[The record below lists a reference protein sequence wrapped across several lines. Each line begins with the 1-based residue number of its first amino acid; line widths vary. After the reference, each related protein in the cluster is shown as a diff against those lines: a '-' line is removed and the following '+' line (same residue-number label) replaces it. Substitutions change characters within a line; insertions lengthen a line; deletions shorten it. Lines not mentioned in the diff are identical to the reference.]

1 MTSSQGSTLSSDDRT
16 SDAWPEIVHDLLRRG
31 AYGMASGKVTLRT
44 THASWVFL
52 TEADVWKVKRPV
64 ELGFLDFRDVEARRQ
79 ACEEEVR
86 LNRRLAPDVYL
97 GVEPVRRTARG
108 HALGGDGPGDGPIV
122 DWAVHMRRLP
132 DAASADAL
140 LEHGRLDANSLS
152 RVAERLATFL
162 RAARPTP
169 EFGTP
174 AALGRNLDENF
185 DQVAS
190 FVGELVGEETFD
202 EVQAFQR
209 RELTRNAARFA
220 ERVAAGR
227 VREGHG
233 DLRLEHVYLLPAK
246 DGPPQPVIIDCIE
259 FAERFRCGDSAAEL
273 AFLAM
278 ELESADR
285 ADLAAGLIA
294 RFAEASDDFGLYGV
308 LDFYLSYRAW
318 VRGKVAAFVA
328 VDPSTPFAVSAS
340 KREEARHFFG
350 LARSFSGSPLD
361 RPFLIAVGGAIG
373 SGKST
378 LAAELGREL
387 AVPVVSSDRTRKLL
401 AGLPLTTA
409 ADGRLYE
416 KGERDLT
423 YDEVIRR
430 ARQVIQSGRGVVL
443 DATFSTRR
451 WRQLAAEAAH
461 SGQVSFVFV
470 EARCQPELLRR
481 RLAERGKKPS
491 VSDATEA
498 LLESFLK
505 DYEPITPLDPQPC
518 FVVET
523 DKSPELASRDALRQ
537 LATTGILPAAPRLA
551 S

>member
-1 MTSSQGSTLSSDDRT
+1 MTIEDDPM
-16 SDAWPEIVHDLLRRG
+16 SDAWPPIVQDLLRRE
-31 AYGMASGKVTLRT
+31 AYGLPSGKVTLRT

-52 TEADVWKVKRPV
+52 TEADVWKLKRPV
-64 ELGFLDFRDVEARRQ
+64 ELGFLDFRDLESRRR

-97 GVEPVRRTARG
+97 GVEPVRRTSRG
-108 HALGGDGPGDGPIV
+108 HALGGNSPGDPIV

-140 LEHGRLDANSLS
+140 LEQGRLDAKALSL
-152 RVAERLATFL
+152 VAERLASFL
-162 RAARPTP
+162 RDARPTP
-169 EFGTP
+169 DFGTP

-185 DQVAS
+185 DQVAP
-190 FVGELVGEETFD
+190 FVGELLDQETFD
-202 EVQAFQR
+202 EAQAFQR
-209 RELTRNAARFA
+209 GELTRNATRFA
-220 ERVAAGR
+220 ERVAEGR

-233 DLRLEHVYLLPAK
+233 DLRLEHVYLLAAK
-246 DGPPQPVIIDCIE
+246 EGPPQPIIIDCIE

-273 AFLAM
+273 AFLSM
-278 ELESADR
+278 ELEADGR
-285 ADLAAGLIA
+285 PDLAAGLIA

-328 VDPSTPFAVSAS
+328 VDPSTPFAIGSS
-340 KREEARHFFG
+340 KREEARQFFG

-361 RPFLIAVGGAIG
+361 RPFLIAVGGPIG

-387 AVPVVSSDRTRKLL
+387 AAPVLSSDRTRKLS
-401 AGLPLTTA
+401 AGLPLTTPA
-409 ADGRLYE
+409 QARLYE
-416 KGERDLT
+416 KDERDRT

-430 ARQVIQSGRGVVL
+430 AGQVIQSGRGVVL

-451 WRQLAAEAAH
+451 WRQLAADAARA
-461 SGQVSFVFV
+461 GQASFVFL
-470 EARCQPELLRR
+470 ETRCRTDLLRR
-481 RLAERGKKPS
+481 RLTERRDKPS

-498 LLESFLK
+498 LLESFLEE
-505 DYEPITPLDPQPC
+505 YEPVTPADPQPC

-523 DKSPELASRDALRQ
+523 DRSPELATRDALRL
-537 LATTGILPAAPRLA
+537 LANLGILPAAARRA